1 MGQEFRKKLRINS
14 GIKFVFYPI
23 VFFLLSALLVVAALG
38 PVLRPYLDMADLVF
52 LQQAPTFNK
61 EAANIYQGPI
71 QDKGGTLKKAEV
83 VFPSEGETF
92 GKIRIASVGI
102 EASLIYGDNIK
113 NMRKGVEV
121 YSGTYLPGEDRT
133 ILIGGH
139 NNTHF
144 RTLKNVKTGDK
155 VELQTNYGTYIYEV
169 TGSRIARFDDTSA
182 YDLTRAE
189 ENLILYTCYN
199 ESKIGATPNRTFVYG
214 KYVSG
219 PKIVS

>member
-61 EAANIYQGPI
+61 EAANIYQGAI
-71 QDKGGTLKKAEV
+71 QDKGGTLKKDEV

-102 EASLIYGDNIK
+102 EASLIYAVSYTHLTHICQAK
-113 NMRKGVEV
+113 TER
-121 YSGTYLPGEDRT
+121 YL
-133 ILIGGH
+133 
-139 NNTHF
+139 
-144 RTLKNVKTGDK
+144 
-155 VELQTNYGTYIYEV
+155 
-169 TGSRIARFDDTSA
+169 SADTTTPISA
-182 YDLTRAE
+182 L
-189 ENLILYTCYN
+189 
-199 ESKIGATPNRTFVYG
+199 
-214 KYVSG
+214 
-219 PKIVS
+219 